1 MGGNVGERMGCPEAI
16 LREDSCG
23 NEIKIAR
30 FVVVHTEDGEDKE
43 EGGLAESA
51 VGVEKK
57 QE

>member
-1 MGGNVGERMGCPEAI
+1 

-23 NEIKIAR
+23 NEIKIAK

-43 EGGLAESA
+43 EGGLVESA
-51 VGVEKK
+51 AGVEKE